1 MDDLCSMNLLHE
13 APLLHCLMRRFF
25 QDKIYTMTGDV
36 LIAVNPYKLI
46 PNLYGNPLMHLD
58 IPGSQGQEDVDD
70 DQDAAASAPHVYKIA
85 NSALVNL
92 FKGQLDSQDGE
103 WKVKNQSIVVSG
115 ESGAVRHL
123 PLTRC
128 SDVLLKRSD
137 YPLSLCVWVY
147 VCM

>member
-128 SDVLLKRSD
+128 SDVLL
-137 YPLSLCVWVY
+137 
-147 VCM
+147 